1 MISKKMNRKFKIKN
15 IMLVSLLVLFVF
27 TCVIGFVS
35 YANEPEIEK
44 VLKSEDYDYLSNNAK
59 DFIRENYELS
69 GNVLLTEKNKEE
81 NKPYLNPLYVNYL
94 NMDEEEKENLSYIP
108 AVTVVD
114 FVPTDDVQDAEL
126 QQYDLRDFN
135 IVTPNRNQGTLGL
148 CWAFATASTLETS
161 IMKKTN
167 TTYNADTTQLIS
179 ERQLDYAT
187 SADGIKDYDNEYV
200 KYVQR
205 KVGSGGNFY
214 ISTIALA
221 NGVSVVDYGWAA
233 YDDTDKEPKE
243 LEKVLSYSNSLYEV
257 TGTLNM
263 PVFVD
268 SYYSSDIL
276 EEARLEHINLIKQ
289 SIEKFGSAVVAT
301 YYSDACMH
309 YENGNA
315 NPLLNVNSA
324 CYSDNDGHAMTV
336 IGWDDEYEYNYCADT
351 KQHIDSIDGCT
362 NVVSGKGAWILKN
375 SWGIKDANPYLA
387 YTSQMSQ
394 FHLITSIRSA
404 AEKEWDNNYVI
415 GTNAFTSESTSSFSA
430 QDRPVK
436 EEKLKYVKFMTAD
449 LTGEYN
455 IQLKLADGTLTEVF
469 KVTINNPGLA
479 TLDFSSKNFSVN
491 EDSEITISGG
501 EFVDTISIFT
511 EDIATTQEFDV
522 SVLDG
527 KKLDGL
533 ETRFYSETK
542 NIPSGQ
548 EIEYLFYDNGGNSV
562 TDKVT
567 VTNNKIV
574 ENNINALV
582 KFDASLGG
590 ATYEV
595 HPTIDGEIMNIFH
608 VDVPEV
614 YALPGSGTLDDPYLV
629 SNESDLNQI
638 RYNLDAYYELTADI
652 TLTEEWEP
660 IGTLEEPFRG
670 GIDGAGFK
678 ISNMTINADT
688 TDAVGFIAYYVPQYS
703 YSLEEPPLIHM
714 YSRYSYVKNIMFESA
729 SVTNTGDAAVLIGK
743 LIYDNSVIPVEDAIV
758 DQAIFSLDG
767 VHFYY
772 SNVTSS
778 NGNAGIV
785 ASTIDVIRCE
795 GKKPQLLINN
805 SFTNTYVRGYNSSG
819 YIGYINDSAMSSG
832 TEMLRVVINNFQN
845 SGIFDPYDEAYASN
859 LMHSPVIGG
868 VYGNAGVELN
878 YYIINAVFKDIDYY
892 AEFVEDKENYIF
904 GYSNLEN
911 SPNLS
916 SATTHGYYLSK
927 FENSND
933 TSVYSSIG
941 VALNADNFYT
951 WQDFD
956 TYWQMTDIDS
966 IQRIPV
972 LKDISFVYSNVTDIE
987 MELYEKKSLLDYISS
1002 ESNISF
1008 IGLHTENTGGLVAD
1022 IKYDMV
1028 DPNKQ
1033 SGYYDDI
1040 SVEALGVGTTTV
1052 RVISFYDGMS
1062 KEININV
1069 TAPEV
1074 EKPTITYYKSGLGS
1088 ESYTQE
1094 VVANE
1099 AFTLNP
1105 NTFSIK
1111 GYSFECWSTTPDNR
1125 EGSEC
1130 YEDASQFESGIK
1142 SNLNLYAQWVGDTY
1156 TLKFNANGGTGEM
1169 PDKTFTYVG
1178 EGYFVGIS
1186 ENAFT
1191 KEGYTFNGWNTQADG
1206 KGVSFP
1212 NRGSISHTMWTNADL
1227 TEITLYAQWKVKDY
1241 SITYNANG
1249 GSGSME
1255 PTEGTGGSTV
1265 MIKYNIFI
1273 KVGKEFNGWNTEA
1286 DGSGTS
1292 YTEGQNITLNSDMT
1306 LYAQWVD
1313 AFTYS
1318 IKDYSEDK
1326 TNKYI
1331 DLIGLKTSVSD
1342 YKKKFTLGTGVTIE
1356 VDIGTKSYVY
1366 TGSKTKIYRNGT
1378 LLAEYTNIVR
1388 GDING
1393 DGNVSAM
1400 DYVKIKN
1407 HIMGTNK
1414 ITDPLLMK
1422 ATDANQDNKI
1432 SSMDYV
1438 RIKNIIMGG
1447 AK

>member
-1 MISKKMNRKFKIKN
+1 MISKKMNGKFKIKN

-126 QQYDLRDFN
+126 QQYDLRDYN

-161 IMKKTN
+161 IMKETN

-187 SADGIKDYDNEYV
+187 SVDGIKDYDNEYV

-221 NGVSVVDYGWAA
+221 NGVSVADYGWAA

-315 NPLLNVNSA
+315 NPLLNVNST
-324 CYSDNDGHAMTV
+324 CYSSLDGHAMTV

-351 KQHIDSIDGCT
+351 KQHVDSIDGCT

-375 SWGIKDANPYLA
+375 SWGSNDANPYLA

-404 AEKEWDNNYVI
+404 AEKDWDNNYVI
-415 GTNAFTSESTSSFSA
+415 GTNAFTSESTSSFSD
-430 QDRPVK
+430 QVRPVK
-436 EEKLKYVKFMTAD
+436 EEKIKSIKIMTAEMN
-449 LTGEYN
+449 GEYN
-455 IQLKLADGTLTEVF
+455 IQFKLADGTMSDVINFTVGTPGL
-469 KVTINNPGLA
+469 VTIDIV
-479 TLDFSSKNFSVN
+479 TKTYIIN
-491 EDSEITISGG
+491 EDSEVYINGD
-501 EFVDTISIFT
+501 EFIDTISIFT
-511 EDIATTQEFDV
+511 EDVSETKEVGIENYVTTKFSNLTD
-522 SVLDG
+522 
-527 KKLDGL
+527 
-533 ETRFYSETK
+533 RRYFETK
-542 NIPSGQ
+542 NIPSSQ
-548 EIEYLFYDNGGNSV
+548 EIEFKFFDSESNDV

-567 VTNNKIV
+567 VTNNRVV
-574 ENNINALV
+574 ENNLNPLFE
-582 KFDASLGG
+582 FDPSLGG

-595 HPTIDGEIMNIFH
+595 HPTIDGEALNVVYF
-608 VDVPEV
+608 DVPQV
-614 YALPGSGTLDDPYLV
+614 YTLPGSGTADDPYLIA
-629 SNESDLNQI
+629 SESDLNQI
-638 RYNLDAYYELTADI
+638 RYNLDAHYKLTSSI
-652 TLTEEWEP
+652 QLSEGWEP

-670 GIDGAGFK
+670 SIDGDGHNIK
-678 ISNMTINADT
+678 NLVINADT
-688 TDAVGFIAYYVPQYS
+688 DDPVAFIAYYLPKYHYDIQTPINES
-703 YSLEEPPLIHM
+703 YTED
-714 YSRYSYVKNIMFESA
+714 SYIRNMLFENA
-729 SVTNTGDAAVLIGK
+729 EVTNTGDAAVLIGK
-743 LIYDNSVIPVEDAIV
+743 LIYDNSGAPETAFNV
-758 DQAIFSLDG
+758 DQAILNMENIR
-767 VHFYY
+767 FYDPV
-772 SNVTSS
+772 VTSS
-778 NGNAGIV
+778 SGNAGSLAASIKVV
-785 ASTIDVIRCE
+785 ASSFD
-795 GKKPQLLINN
+795 KPYLNINN
-805 SFTNTYVRGYNSSG
+805 TYDSSHIKGYKSSG
-819 YIGYINDSAMSSG
+819 YIGYIEDTYISG
-832 TEMLRVVINNFQN
+832 SGIMLGIELSNFQFT
-845 SGIFDPYDEAYASN
+845 SVLEPYDEEYADN

-868 VYGNAGVELN
+868 VYGNVGVELSN
-878 YYIINAVFKDIDYY
+878 YIINSIFTDVDYFGNFVYYKSNYAIGYYDRATSNNVSVGKNNGYYVTKFNHESNANTYVSASEIKDM
-892 AEFVEDKENYIF
+892 NL
-904 GYSNLEN
+904 YSSWTDFETYWIISTSDGIQRLPRLNNLDSDHTKLDDINLE
-911 SPNLS
+911 L
-916 SATTHGYYLSK
+916 Y
-927 FENSND
+927 D
-933 TSVYSSIG
+933 SV
-941 VALNADNFYT
+941 
-951 WQDFD
+951 
-956 TYWQMTDIDS
+956 
-966 IQRIPV
+966 
-972 LKDISFVYSNVTDIE
+972 
-987 MELYEKKSLLDYISS
+987 SLLDYIDGTNDFQYV
-1002 ESNISF
+1002 E
-1008 IGLHTENTGGLVAD
+1008 LVDEETGGLVAD
-1022 IKYDMV
+1022 VQYNMV
-1028 DPNKQ
+1028 DPNKDT
-1033 SGYYDDI
+1033 GYYDDI
-1040 SVEALGVGTTTV
+1040 SIDALGVGTVKV
-1052 RVISFYDGMS
+1052 RIINNYDGFD

-1069 TAPEV
+1069 AASEV
-1074 EKPTITYYKSGLGS
+1074 EQPLITYYKDGVDS
-1088 ESYTQE
+1088 ETYTQL
-1094 VVANE
+1094 VTANNSFSLIDNQ
-1099 AFTLNP
+1099 FTK
-1105 NTFSIK
+1105 K
-1111 GYSFECWSTTPDNR
+1111 GYSFECWSTTPDYR
-1125 EGSEC
+1125 DGSEC
-1130 YEDASQFESGIK
+1130 YTDGMSMNGIN

-1178 EGYFVGIS
+1178 EGYSVGIS

-1255 PTEGTGGSTV
+1255 PTEGAGGSTV

-1273 KVGKEFNGWNTEA
+1273 RVGKEFNGWNTEA

-1342 YKKKFTLGTGVTIE
+1342 YKNKFTLGTGVTIE

>member
-1 MISKKMNRKFKIKN
+1 MISKKMNREFKIKN
-15 IMLVSLLVLFVF
+15 IMLASLLVLFVF
-27 TCVIGFVS
+27 TCVICFVS
-35 YANEPEIEK
+35 YANESEIEK

-69 GNVLLTEKNKEE
+69 GNILLTEKNKEE
-81 NKPYLNPLYVNYL
+81 NRPYLNPLYVNYL
-94 NMDEEEKENLSYIP
+94 NMEEEEKEDLSYIP

-114 FVPTDDVQDAEL
+114 FVPTNDVQDVEL
-126 QQYDLRDFN
+126 QQYDLRDYN
-135 IVTPNRNQGTLGL
+135 IVTPNRNQGRLGL

-161 IMKKTN
+161 IMKKNN

-187 SADGIKDYDNEYV
+187 SVDGIKDYDNEYV

-221 NGVSVVDYGWAA
+221 NGVSVADYGWAA

-263 PVFVD
+263 PIFVD

-289 SIEKFGSAVVAT
+289 SIERFGSAVVAT

-324 CYSDNDGHAMTV
+324 CYSDKDGHAMTV
-336 IGWDDEYEYNYCADT
+336 IGWDDDYEYNYCADT

-362 NVVSGKGAWILKN
+362 NVVSGRGAWILKN
-375 SWGIKDANPYLA
+375 SWGAADANPYLA

-394 FHLITSIRSA
+394 FHLITSIKSA

-415 GTNAFTSESTSSFSA
+415 GTNAFTLESTNVFGA
-430 QDRPVK
+430 QYRPVK

-449 LTGEYN
+449 LNGEYN
-455 IQLKLADGTLTEVF
+455 FQLKLADGTLTEVF
-469 KVTINNPGLA
+469 KVTINSPGLV

-491 EDSEITISGG
+491 GNSEITISGG
-501 EFVDTISIFT
+501 EFIDTISIFT

-522 SVLDG
+522 SLLDG
-527 KKLDGL
+527 EKLDGL

-548 EIEYLFYDNGGNSV
+548 EIEYLFYDKDGNSV

-567 VTNNKIV
+567 VTNNRIA

-595 HPTIDGEIMNIFH
+595 RPTINGEIINIFH

-614 YALPGSGTLDDPYLV
+614 YALPGSGTADDPYLIA
-629 SNESDLNQI
+629 SESDLNQI
-638 RYNLDAYYELTADI
+638 RYNLDAHYKLTSSI
-652 TLTEEWEP
+652 QLSEEWEP

-670 GIDGAGFK
+670 SIDGDGYNIK
-678 ISNMTINADT
+678 NLVINADT
-688 TDAVGFIAYYVPQYS
+688 DDPVAFIAYYLPKYHYDIQTPISES
-703 YSLEEPPLIHM
+703 YTED
-714 YSRYSYVKNIMFESA
+714 SYIRNMLFENA
-729 SVTNTGDAAVLIGK
+729 EVTNTRDAAVLIGK
-743 LIYDNSVIPVEDAIV
+743 LIYDNSGAPETAFNV
-758 DQAIFSLDG
+758 DQAILNIENIR
-767 VHFYY
+767 FYDPV
-772 SNVTSS
+772 VTSS
-778 NGNAGIV
+778 SGNAGSLAASIKVV
-785 ASTIDVIRCE
+785 ASSFD
-795 GKKPQLLINN
+795 KPYLRINN
-805 SFTNTYVRGYNSSG
+805 TYDSSHIKGYLSSG
-819 YIGYINDSAMSSG
+819 YIGYIEDINISG
-832 TEMLRVVINNFQN
+832 SGIMLGIELSNFQFT
-845 SGIFDPYDEAYASN
+845 SVLEPYDEVYADN

-868 VYGNAGVELN
+868 VYGNVGVELSN
-878 YYIINAVFKDIDYY
+878 YIINSIFTDVDYFGNFVHYKSNYAIGYYDNATSNNVSVGKNNGYYVTKFNHESNANTYVSASEIKDM
-892 AEFVEDKENYIF
+892 NL
-904 GYSNLEN
+904 YSSWTDFETYWIISTSDGIQRLPLLKTVDSSYTDLDDINLE
-911 SPNLS
+911 L
-916 SATTHGYYLSK
+916 Y
-927 FENSND
+927 D
-933 TSVYSSIG
+933 SV
-941 VALNADNFYT
+941 
-951 WQDFD
+951 
-956 TYWQMTDIDS
+956 
-966 IQRIPV
+966 
-972 LKDISFVYSNVTDIE
+972 
-987 MELYEKKSLLDYISS
+987 SLLDYIYGANDFQYV
-1002 ESNISF
+1002 E
-1008 IGLHTENTGGLVAD
+1008 LVERETGGLVAD
-1022 IKYDMV
+1022 IQYNMI
-1028 DPNKQ
+1028 DPNKD

-1040 SVEALGVGTTTV
+1040 SIDALGVGTVKV
-1052 RVISFYDGMS
+1052 RIINNYDGFD

-1074 EKPTITYYKSGLGS
+1074 ERPTITYYKSGLGS

-1099 AFTLNP
+1099 AFTLNS

-1125 EGSEC
+1125 TGSEC

-1156 TLKFNANGGTGEM
+1156 KLKYDANGGTGEM

-1178 EGYFVGIS
+1178 GQSALSIGENLFTREGYS
-1186 ENAFT
+1186 
-1191 KEGYTFNGWNTQADG
+1191 FNGWNTQADG
-1206 KGVSFP
+1206 KGISFP

-1227 TEITLYAQWKVKDY
+1227 TEITLYAQWRVKDY

-1255 PTEGTGGSTV
+1255 PTEGTEGSTV

-1286 DGSGTS
+1286 DGSGTR

-1306 LYAQWVD
+1306 LYAQWID
-1313 AFTYS
+1313 TFTYS
-1318 IKDYSEDK
+1318 IKDYSDDK

-1342 YKKKFTLGTGVTIE
+1342 YKKKFTLATGVTIE

-1366 TGSKTKIYRNGT
+1366 TGSKTKIYRNGI
-1378 LLAEYTNIVR
+1378 LLTEYTNIVR